1 MKAIMTPQLW
11 IGVQVLLDILMVVLL
26 VWFLRSFSRHQASW
40 SEHDAAIQKADSIL
54 VEMREISRTLENN
67 LKEKKEL
74 SHRILTRMDEE
85 LKRAEDSYNRISAL
99 LPKSPNETS
108 GRTDPGD
115 SSTRAS
121 VNALIERGI
130 PKEEIARQLGISVGE
145 VELILKLFPKSPKN
159 P

>member
-40 SEHDAAIQKADSIL
+40 NEHEAAIKKAESIL
-54 VEMREISRTLENN
+54 VEMREISRTLETN

-74 SHRILTRMDEE
+74 SHRILARMDEE
-85 LKRAEDSYNRISAL
+85 LKKAEESYDRISAL
-99 LPKSPNETS
+99 LPKVQDEAS
-108 GRTDPGD
+108 GRVDPGD
-115 SSTRAS
+115 FSTRAS
-121 VNALIERGI
+121 VNALTDRGL

-145 VELILKLFPKSPKN
+145 VDLIVKLFPKSPKK